1 MYYWLGGGNY
11 EQDAQLVLHT
21 DSRLFNRPLD
31 GLFDLGKSMIDQF
44 KDYFRLPSAK
54 EMAAKELEEA
64 KRRFLEAQSAMEY
77 ARRMSDYH
85 ADRVKRL
92 TNYLESSE

>member
-1 MYYWLGGGNY
+1 MCLGYRHLWQLGRTVGLEGLSMNFINRI
-11 EQDAQLVLHT
+11 QDLW
-21 DSRLFNRPLD
+21 R
-31 GLFDLGKSMIDQF
+31 M
-44 KDYFRLPSAK
+44 PSPK

-64 KRRFLEAQSAMEY
+64 KRRFLDAQSAMEY

-85 ADRVKRL
+85 ADRIKRL

>member
-1 MYYWLGGGNY
+1 MAGVNMNLTY
-11 EQDAQLVLHT
+11 
-21 DSRLFNRPLD
+21 RLKELW
-31 GLFDLGKSMIDQF
+31 
-44 KDYFRLPSAK
+44 RLPSAT

-64 KRRFLEAQSAMEY
+64 KRRYLDAQSAMEY

>member
-1 MYYWLGGGNY
+1 MAG
-11 EQDAQLVLHT
+11 V
-21 DSRLFNRPLD
+21 
-31 GLFDLGKSMIDQF
+31 SMNLIYRIQELW
-44 KDYFRLPSAK
+44 RLPSAT

-85 ADRVKRL
+85 ADRIKRL

>member
-1 MYYWLGGGNY
+1 MYFGNRHLWRYWCTTGMAGLNMKLIY
-11 EQDAQLVLHT
+11 RIQDLW
-21 DSRLFNRPLD
+21 
-31 GLFDLGKSMIDQF
+31 
-44 KDYFRLPSAK
+44 RLPSAT

-64 KRRFLEAQSAMEY
+64 KRRYLDAQSAMEY

>member
-1 MYYWLGGGNY
+1 MNLTY
-11 EQDAQLVLHT
+11 
-21 DSRLFNRPLD
+21 RLKELW
-31 GLFDLGKSMIDQF
+31 
-44 KDYFRLPSAK
+44 RLPSAK
-54 EMAAKELEEA
+54 EMAVKELEEA
-64 KRRFLEAQSAMEY
+64 KRRYLDAQSAMEY

>member
-1 MYYWLGGGNY
+1 MYFGNRHLWRY
-11 EQDAQLVLHT
+11 RCTTSMAGLNMKLIYRIQDLW
-21 DSRLFNRPLD
+21 R
-31 GLFDLGKSMIDQF
+31 M
-44 KDYFRLPSAK
+44 PSPK

-64 KRRFLEAQSAMEY
+64 KRRFLDAQSAMEY

-85 ADRVKRL
+85 ADRIKRL

>member
-1 MYYWLGGGNY
+1 MCISHHYLWRYRCTTGMAG
-11 EQDAQLVLHT
+11 V
-21 DSRLFNRPLD
+21 
-31 GLFDLGKSMIDQF
+31 SMNLIYRFQGIW
-44 KDYFRLPSAK
+44 RLPSAK

-64 KRRFLEAQSAMEY
+64 KRRYLDAQSAMEY

-85 ADRVKRL
+85 ADRIKRL

>member
-1 MYYWLGGGNY
+1 MYFGNRHLWRY
-11 EQDAQLVLHT
+11 RCTTSMAGLNMNLIYRIQDLW
-21 DSRLFNRPLD
+21 R
-31 GLFDLGKSMIDQF
+31 M
-44 KDYFRLPSAK
+44 PSPK

-64 KRRFLEAQSAMEY
+64 KRRFLDAQSAMEY

-85 ADRVKRL
+85 ADRIKRL

>member
-1 MYYWLGGGNY
+1 MYFGNRHLWRYWCTTSMAGLNMNLIY
-11 EQDAQLVLHT
+11 RIQDLW
-21 DSRLFNRPLD
+21 
-31 GLFDLGKSMIDQF
+31 
-44 KDYFRLPSAK
+44 RLPSAT